1 MLASIFSSPAA
12 WGLLILR
19 LGVGIT
25 FWAHGWMKVDP
36 KGPVKGPA
44 NFGAGLKQMGV
55 PLPLFFAWVV
65 ALLET
70 VGSVLLILG
79 LGTPILAIGFAIDM
93 LVATGLV
100 KRRMMNAKFMDP
112 KGTGWEFEFA
122 LMTGALA
129 LFFTGAGS
137 ISLDYLLGFAVP
149 NTTILYAGA
158 LVIVALIVIA
168 LFINQGR
175 RPATSEQPKSA

>member
-1 MLASIFSSPAA
+1 MLETIFSSPAA

-19 LGVGIT
+19 LALAIT
-25 FWAHGWMKVDP
+25 FWTHGWMKVDP
-36 KGPVKGPA
+36 NGPVKGPA
-44 NFGAGLKQMGV
+44 NFAAGLKQMGV

-70 VGSVLLILG
+70 AGSGLLILG

-93 LVATGLV
+93 LVAAMLV

-112 KGTGWEFEFA
+112 KVQGWEFEFV
-122 LMTGALA
+122 LMAGALS
-129 LFFTGAGS
+129 LFFTGAGNL
-137 ISLDYLLGFAVP
+137 SLDYLLGFAVP

-168 LFINQGR
+168 LSINQGR
-175 RPATSEQPKSA
+175 RAAAGEQPKTA